1 MSNTIPMIC
10 YPLDIRRMISLQL
23 QLLASQCR
31 LSEVIITET
40 FDVLLS
46 NKLFISKMISQNVM
60 NSQINILIDEAKQA
74 VISKHF
80 FTQVLSLLR

>member
-1 MSNTIPMIC
+1 
-10 YPLDIRRMISLQL
+10 MISLQL

-74 VISKHF
+74 VISREKHNREYF
-80 FTQVLSLLR
+80 QAFLHTSLVFTALS